1 MADLQM
7 LNGEQRYMTQLEVK
21 LIKQGSPITLSG
33 NITKQLG
40 KKIAFSVSLNNLLK
54 DAAFLSG

>member
-1 MADLQM
+1 M
-7 LNGEQRYMTQLEVK
+7 NGEQRYTTQLEVK
-21 LIKQGSPITLSG
+21 LVKQGSPIILSG

-40 KKIAFSVSLNNLLK
+40 KKMALLVSLNNLLK

>member
-1 MADLQM
+1 MTDLQM
-7 LNGEQRYMTQLEVK
+7 LSGEQRYMTQLEVK
-21 LIKQGSPITLSG
+21 LIKQSSPIILSG

-40 KKIAFSVSLNNLLK
+40 KKIAVSVSLNNLLK